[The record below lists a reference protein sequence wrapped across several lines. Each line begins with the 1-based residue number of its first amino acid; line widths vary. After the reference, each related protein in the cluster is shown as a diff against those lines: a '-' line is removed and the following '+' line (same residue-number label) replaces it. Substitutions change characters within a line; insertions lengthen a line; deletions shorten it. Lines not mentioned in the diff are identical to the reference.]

1 MGPQIRAFS
10 RLPPRQ
16 RRCSGLSCP
25 AAEHQSPDL
34 ISAPHTCSSNNNLL
48 PRPTQFPE
56 MHGLLL
62 KPPGG
67 KACQPARRHQR
78 GHRLP
83 AAGKRQP
90 AASPARRHLR
100 ENKGLL
106 GGVEGEGGEAA
117 LASLGPSS
125 PELHVLRK
133 SLSLRIL
140 GTRCRAPAPG
150 HPTEEQQPPSS
161 CRLRTLLGVWVLLVG
176 LGGKT
181 KPGLGGQRWGSW
193 LPSPQQ
199 THTPHTPPPVSPSA
213 SHGTTEHLALPGFLL
228 LE

>member
-1 MGPQIRAFS
+1 MRAFS
-10 RLPPRQ
+10 RLSPRQ

-25 AAEHQSPDL
+25 TGEQQSPDL

-83 AAGKRQP
+83 AAGKREP
-90 AASPARRHLR
+90 AASPARRHLC
-100 ENKGLL
+100 ENKGVL
-106 GGVEGEGGEAA
+106 GGVEGEEGEATR
-117 LASLGPSS
+117 ASLGPSS
-125 PELHVLRK
+125 PELRVVRK
-133 SLSLRIL
+133 SLSLWVFQ
-140 GTRCRAPAPG
+140 TRCLAPRPG
-150 HPTEEQQPPSS
+150 HLTEEHEPPSP
-161 CRLRTLLGVWVLLVG
+161 CLLRTLLGARGLLVG

-181 KPGLGGQRWGSW
+181 KPGLGGQRWGSRR
-193 LPSPQQ
+193 PSPSR
-199 THTPHTPPPVSPSA
+199 PPA
-213 SHGTTEHLALPGFLL
+213 C
-228 LE
+228 